1 MTSGLR
7 EDAVSKCSSRIP
19 WDALNYVHL
28 GRSFNLNSY
37 HYHYLASSLD
47 FNFGEKP
54 SRSKSC
60 LFLPL
65 CRRILDRSVD
75 IEFTTQ

>member
-1 MTSGLR
+1 MGCT
-7 EDAVSKCSSRIP
+7 
-19 WDALNYVHL
+19 YVHL
-28 GRSFNLNSY
+28 GRSFILNSY
-37 HYHYLASSLD
+37 HLHYLASSLD

-65 CRRILDRSVD
+65 CSRILDRWILNLLVNDKSERI
-75 IEFTTQ
+75 IEHE